1 MTDHDILSAAEREAL
16 SEVMQAPAQAEQWV
30 LIVDDDQSAR
40 ELLAELLSL
49 HEIECL
55 TASNEKQAL
64 MLLDS
69 ERPIGLLLTDL
80 RMEPHDG
87 LHLIRKVRESD
98 RALLPIIIMSGD
110 AGVRDAIEAMHLNV
124 VDFLLKPI
132 DTHKLLKLIKRE
144 LNL

>member
-1 MTDHDILSAAEREAL
+1 MTDHDIFSAAEREAL